1 MASPASFWLRLRI
14 IVINSL
20 AVYKRFNL
28 RLAALALS
36 TMALSGCGGTLSGAG
51 PYKGTIESKS
61 EAYNLVDINAS
72 TIAPYMAG
80 AARPAL
86 ATVTKPQPPEI
97 RLAAGDVLNVLIAD
111 SAPEGSAL
119 FAPLATGGTQL
130 KTRID
135 AQGMLSLPYVGRQ
148 FIAGMTLNQV
158 EQMIRRQ
165 LKGIT
170 TDVQTH
176 VELVGDLSGSVLVAG
191 AVKTPGR
198 FSTLQGP
205 LTLLDAVNQAGGPVL
220 EPHLVNV
227 TVRTGNQVQ
236 QFNYEDVLAGNNMVL
251 RPNSEV
257 VLDRARQRFVAMG
270 AVSDPGLKDLPSQNT
285 SLLDALGTVGGLREA
300 NANPEGVFVFRMS
313 DAKNTK
319 PTVLRLNMRDPAA
332 VFYAR
337 QIIIKPDDTIYV
349 TNAAVYEWQK
359 VISPIVQTML
369 LGRATGTYK

>member
-1 MASPASFWLRLRI
+1 MI
-14 IVINSL
+14 KSL
-20 AVYKRFNL
+20 AVSKTFNL
-28 RLAALALS
+28 KLVALAFATLGL
-36 TMALSGCGGTLSGAG
+36 AGCGGTLSGAG
-51 PYKGTIESKS
+51 PYKGEIENKNT
-61 EAYNLVDINAS
+61 AYTLVDINAN

-80 AARPAL
+80 AARPVL
-86 ATVTKPQPPEI
+86 ASITKPLSPEV
-97 RLAAGDVLNVLIAD
+97 RLAAGDTLNVLIAD
-111 SAPEGSAL
+111 TAPEGSSL
-119 FAPLATGGTQL
+119 FAPLATGGTVL
-130 KTRID
+130 KSRID
-135 AQGMLSLPYVGRQ
+135 SQGMLSLPYVGRQ
-148 FIAGMTLNQV
+148 FVAGMTLNQV
-158 EQMIRRQ
+158 EEMIRRQ

-176 VELVGDLSGSVLVAG
+176 VELIGDLSGSVLVAG

-205 LTLLDAVNQAGGPVL
+205 LTLLDAVNQAGGPAL

-227 TVRTGNQVQ
+227 TVRNGTQVQ

-270 AVSDPGLKDLPSQNT
+270 AVGEPGLKDLPSQNT
-285 SLLDALGTVGGLREA
+285 SLLDALGSVGGLREQ

-313 DAKNTK
+313 ESGKSK

-332 VFYAR
+332 IFYAR
-337 QIIIKPDDTIYV
+337 QIAIKPDDTIYV

-359 VISPIVQTML
+359 IIGPIVQTMV
-369 LGRATGTYK
+369 LGRATGIQ